1 MLRKCGGPHAS
12 VYQHA
17 AEASILIERDAPS
30 DGAFSPDSYL
40 VSIYRQIFHR
50 TTSCEG
56 LEQPLT
62 VNNLQMVS
70 MELVPS
76 GVEGLDMTTEKERA
90 TTPSV
95 GFRCRLC

>member
-17 AEASILIERDAPS
+17 AKASILIERDAFS
-30 DGAFSPDSYL
+30 DGAFRPIVIWLARAIICLAS
-40 VSIYRQIFHR
+40 VTSIYQRIFHR

-70 MELVPS
+70 MELVLS
-76 GVEGLDMTTEKERA
+76 
-90 TTPSV
+90 
-95 GFRCRLC
+95 

>member
-12 VYQHA
+12 DYQDA
-17 AEASILIERDAPS
+17 AEASILIERDALS
-30 DGAFSPDSYL
+30 DGAFFT
-40 VSIYRQIFHR
+40 SIYRQIFDR

-70 MELVPS
+70 MELVLS

-90 TTPSV
+90 MTAPV